1 MRKRLESGSGGIRV
15 WKKKPISRLS
25 IWAKN
30 WIEIYWNFY
39 FFCRFLENWL
49 EMISLLCTVL
59 TIAIEDFTFKT
70 TCCSIGIMMSFL
82 NFAFLIEK
90 LNVFGLYV
98 LAFRRTILNS
108 SKFFPVFM
116 LIYMGFVLSFRT
128 RTASHNLYFNDT
140 TPNAMLKG
148 KHTCLLFA

>member
-1 MRKRLESGSGGIRV
+1 MFFNIIIIV
-15 WKKKPISRLS
+15 I
-25 IWAKN
+25 IIKN
-30 WIEIYWNFY
+30 KNNLTIK
-39 FFCRFLENWL
+39 LLQDNWL
-49 EMISLLCTVL
+49 EIASLTCTFFSIL
-59 TIAIEDFTFKT
+59 SESFTLKT
-70 TCCSIGIMMSFL
+70 TYCSIGIMVSFL

-90 LNVFGLYV
+90 LDVFGLYV

-108 SKFFPVFM
+108 SKFIPVFM

-148 KHTCLLFA
+148 DMLDDLFLIMFNFNLSLSLSLSLSV